1 MRETPPA
8 LCPIQMVST
17 CGTVMSMVN
26 TERPRKI
33 FSRRETGSELC
44 GWVTQGPSQGSIVM
58 VSLLIARSHGDAT
71 GCAHEL
77 SDYFTISTPFIAG
90 CRRQMQ
96 CISPFFRA
104 MNRQLLSGM
113 KEMLPG
119 TP

>member
-1 MRETPPA
+1 
-8 LCPIQMVST
+8 MVST

-26 TERPRKI
+26 TDSPLKS
-33 FSRRETGSELC
+33 FSRPVTGGEAC
-44 GWVTQGPSQGSIVM
+44 GRVTLGPSQGSIVM
-58 VSLLIARSHGDAT
+58 VSLLIARAHGDAT